1 MHGDRLVPEGP
12 GEPPAFRGIDPMMLN
27 DRELGEVHGALGA
40 WVDEAE
46 QAEDAIRPPEDLID
60 EVRTVVRA
68 LAEERAHRRVM

>member
-1 MHGDRLVPEGP
+1 
-12 GEPPAFRGIDPMMLN
+12 MMLN

-46 QAEDAIRPPEDLID
+46 QAEDAIRPPADLID